1 MARDARNAGEPAEPG
16 DVLQIAVTGLPVDA
30 DPALVTVQ
38 LGDVPVQAEW
48 IRSVAGVMGVTQ
60 IGITLPG
67 ATPVGD
73 SVPFS
78 VQLHLPTGQI
88 ATSQTAHAAIE
99 VIRH

>member
-1 MARDARNAGEPAEPG
+1 MARDARNVGEPAQPG
-16 DVLQIAVTGLPVDA
+16 DVLQIAVTGLPADA

-73 SVPFS
+73 SVPLA
-78 VQLHLPTGQI
+78 VQRRLPSGQL
-88 ATSQTAHAAIE
+88 ATSPAVPVAFEAVRQ
-99 VIRH
+99 